1 VFGVGRSGKQRAAGA
16 EDADGSSAKGS
27 AKESAKGTPKATAK
41 GTPQGT
47 GKASTDGGKAPA
59 GGDAGKAAADGNGK
73 AAAGQSSGNGSAGG
87 DGAGTRGGRRPS
99 GRAIVIGAAAACV
112 AGAGIGYAVSQQ
124 GSPSGSSSANLVPAA
139 TGPMRLDSVT
149 PAAGSTGVNG
159 AGQVVVTFSEPV
171 APNTT
176 DPTLKPSVPGT
187 WSAQGDSLIFTPTT
201 AFAPLSRETVT
212 VSSGI
217 RSSGGVRLGN
227 PKTEHFT
234 TEGYSVARLAQLLG
248 QLGYLPLTWSPQIT
262 GVGRIEVPEQGAE
275 QNTSEQALA
284 YDPPVG
290 SFSWDTGYPS
300 MLSGMWSP
308 GQPNVIVRGAVMAF
322 QSQHGMTINGDVTQR
337 FWSALFTAADHQA
350 DNKNG
355 YTYAIASKGSPETLT
370 IWHNGH
376 QVLQSLTNTGIPVSP
391 TVDGTFPVY
400 LRLPFQIMQG
410 QNPDG
415 SSYADPVW
423 WVSYFNGGDA
433 VHYFPRGSYGWPQ
446 SLGCVELPWNDARA
460 AYPYLTYGSLVTV
473 AG

>member
-16 EDADGSSAKGS
+16 EDADGSSAKGNGKGS
-27 AKESAKGTPKATAK
+27 AS
-41 GTPQGT
+41 
-47 GKASTDGGKAPA
+47 DGGGKTTA
-59 GGDAGKAAADGNGK
+59 GADGGK
-73 AAAGQSSGNGSAGG
+73 AAAGENGGKAGADAVGAKAAASQSGGNGSA
-87 DGAGTRGGRRPS
+87 DANGAGARAGRRPS
-99 GRAIVIGAAAACV
+99 GRAIIIGAAAACV
-112 AGAGIGYAVSQQ
+112 AGAGIGYAVSQ
-124 GSPSGSSSANLVPAA
+124 GGPAHPSSTPGVPAA
-139 TGPMRLDSVT
+139 TGPMRLRSVT
-149 PAAGSTGVNG
+149 PAAGSTGVDG
-159 AGQVVVTFSEPV
+159 ASQVVVTFSEPV
-171 APNTT
+171 AANTQ

-201 AFAPLSRETVT
+201 AFAPLQHEAVT
-212 VSSGI
+212 ISSGI

-284 YDPPVG
+284 YNPPVG

-300 MLSGMWSP
+300 MLSGMWSA

-322 QSQHGMTINGDVTQR
+322 QSQHGMTINGDVTQG
-337 FWSALFTAADHQA
+337 FWNALFKAADLQA

-370 IWHNGH
+370 IWHDGH